1 MRRAALR
8 YIKAK
13 IAARVWRLR
22 FVDVAGVSHMRTFG
36 RLDLAQ

>member
-1 MRRAALR
+1 LR

-13 IAARVWRLR
+13 IAAPVWRLHV
-22 FVDVAGVSHMRTFG
+22 VDVACVLQVRTFG